1 MTADHARRARCWAL
15 LALLALLAPSRVACA
30 AGVDPL
36 ERFHAAYTATPSV
49 RVAFHRATTIEGDTP
64 PGMLDTIR
72 KIPGVIELKHPDSG
86 RTIFGVIEG
95 SITYAGRSRIRIE
108 TRNLMVGG
116 DPARSIATSVWCEDH
131 TASVPRPGAPRAEYR
146 PVLPETGDD
155 RRRAYNANQRTT
167 ERARGEAGF
176 VALMRYVSDAMRTCA
191 APSVEHL
198 AGGLVAI
205 RCTEIG
211 LEVRIL
217 ESTGEAVWLKETMPD
232 GSSVRWRWEGWLPGQ
247 WFPARHPKTQYVEYV
262 DVDAKTGEI
271 TLRHGDVLFFDSIA
285 PATLEYARFHWTSL
299 APAALNLVTNTV
311 ILPDGQIDAQA
322 TAKQRTAAKP
332 TRPPDITVD
341 ADGKLVTPQ
350 SPAFDPRYLAVGLV
364 ALLAGLALWLRKRL
378 G

>member
-1 MTADHARRARCWAL
+1 MAHVMHFTHRRALCALFVL
-15 LALLALLAPSRVACA
+15 LASPSIACA

-36 ERFHAAYTATPSV
+36 ERLHAAYAATPGV

-72 KIPGVIELKHPDSG
+72 KIPGVIESIHPDSG
-86 RTIFGVIEG
+86 RAIFGVFEG
-95 SITYAGRSRIRIE
+95 SVTYAGRSRLRIE

-167 ERARGEAGF
+167 ERARAEAGF

-205 RCTEIG
+205 RCPEIG

-232 GSSVRWRWEGWLPGQ
+232 GSCVRWRWEGWLPGP

-262 DVDAKTGEI
+262 DIDAKTGAP
-271 TLRHGDVLFFDSIA
+271 TTRQGDVVFFDSIA
-285 PATLEYARFHWTSL
+285 PATLDDASFHWTSL
-299 APAALNLVTNTV
+299 APAAINLVDHSV
-311 ILPDGQIDAQA
+311 LLPDGRIDPQA
-322 TAKQRTAAKP
+322 TAKQRTAVKP
-332 TRPPDITVD
+332 TGSPDIKVD
-341 ADGKLVTPQ
+341 AKGNLVQ
-350 SPAFDPRYLAVGLV
+350 VDRGRFDRRYLAVGIV

-378 G
+378 R